1 MTGKGHGR
9 TASRRLKTSSQDIFS
24 GRVSDVKKKQG
35 SRNTQDLSNGSSA
48 EHNGHE
54 VLAGMNERQKVILG
68 QVAEKQLVKVSDFYE
83 LFRGM
88 STKTI
93 QRDLQDLVL
102 KRLLKKDGEKRWT
115 VYSLV

>member
-1 MTGKGHGR
+1 MVETGYSR
-9 TASRRLKTSSQDIFS
+9 MAPRRLKTPSQDIFS
-24 GRVSDVKKKQG
+24 GVVSHVKKKQG
-35 SRNTQDLSNGSSA
+35 PRNTYNLSNGSSTEDNDHA
-48 EHNGHE
+48 VSTG
-54 VLAGMNERQKVILG
+54 VNERQKVILG

-115 VYSLV
+115 VYSMV